1 MNRRVLLIAGE
12 KHMKEFSLT
21 LRENGLDAFGTT
33 TPEDGLRA
41 FYSFRPS
48 LVLLDMDIPQFDG
61 WKMCERIRDLA
72 ETPIIVMSDRSE
84 RDDLLR
90 GYEVGV
96 DSYILKPVDKRDLVQ
111 RIYGT
116 LRRKSSTN
124 GDVQVPPPFE
134 SGNLTIDWSSNEV
147 QVNGTNLTLTPTEF
161 KLLGYLAQNKGRTLT
176 HEQILSRVWGPE
188 YISDKSYV
196 KLYIRYLRQKIE
208 EDPSKPRC
216 IVTQRGF
223 GYKFVA

>member
-12 KHMKEFSLT
+12 KDMKGLSLS

-41 FYSFRPS
+41 FYSFQPS

-61 WKMCERIRDLA
+61 WEMCSRIRDLS

-84 RDDLLR
+84 REDLLR
-90 GYEVGV
+90 GYEVGI
-96 DSYILKPVDKRDLVQ
+96 DSYVLKPVDKRDLVQ

-116 LRRKSSTN
+116 LRRKNSSN

-134 SGNLTIDWSSNEV
+134 SGNIMIDWSSNEV
-147 QVNGTNLTLTPTEF
+147 KVNGNNLTLTPIEF

-188 YISDKSYV
+188 YISDRSYV

>member
-61 WKMCERIRDLA
+61 WEMCSRIRDLA

-116 LRRKSSTN
+116 LRRKSSSN

-134 SGNLTIDWSSNEV
+134 SGNLMIDWSSNEV

>member
-12 KHMKEFSLT
+12 KHMKELSLT

-41 FYSFRPS
+41 FYGFRPS
-48 LVLLDMDIPQFDG
+48 VVLLDMDIPQFDG
-61 WKMCERIRDLA
+61 WEMCSRIRDLA

-116 LRRKSSTN
+116 LRRKSSSN
-124 GDVQVPPPFE
+124 ADVQVPPPFE
-134 SGNLTIDWSSNEV
+134 SGNLMIDWSSNEV